1 MIISFKD
8 DEERLFHHILAVLSD
23 KNQIMH
29 VSADTLQTLSFPG
42 LTIQPLQHRVIQNEK
57 EVELTH
63 LEFGVLLFLA
73 EHPGWVFSKTQVYEH
88 VWNESGEECG
98 AAVTNVISQIRRKIG
113 HRYITTVIGS
123 GYKFEGR

>member
-1 MIISFKD
+1 
-8 DEERLFHHILAVLSD
+8 
-23 KNQIMH
+23 MH

-73 EHPGWVFSKTQVYEH
+73 KHPGWVFSKTQVYEH